1 MVDGGSG
8 LRLAEV
14 AGAQPGAGE
23 VTVDVAVCGICG
35 SDLRFLEAS
44 VMSDGTVLGHETAG
58 VIADV
63 GAGVSDR
70 SVGDRVTI
78 NPFSPCGTCREC
90 TSGMEHICEHALG
103 TYMGGGTT
111 PGAYAGRVTVPASTT
126 LPLPD
131 GMDLR
136 HAALTEPLAVSV
148 RGIRLAG
155 LEPGAPVA
163 ILGAGPIGLLAGLV
177 AQQLGTGPVV
187 VISTNEARA
196 QRARELGLA
205 TASAEEVAAGAQ
217 ALGGEI
223 PTAVI
228 ECAGAPPTLALAI
241 DLVRPGG
248 TVVAVGVVQGPVEII
263 PLTLLLKEVVVR
275 GSLGYS
281 RADFDEALGLLASG
295 AVPADQIITL
305 EAPLADGPAIVG
317 ELGRGGSAHIKV
329 LLDPRR

>member
-1 MVDGGSG
+1 M
-8 LRLAEV
+8 
-14 AGAQPGAGE
+14 
-23 VTVDVAVCGICG
+23 TVDVAACGICG

-58 VIADV
+58 VISEI

-78 NPFSPCGTCREC
+78 NPFSPCGACREC
-90 TSGMEHICEHALG
+90 RHGMEHICLEALG

-111 PGAYAGRVTVPASTT
+111 PGAYAERVNVPASTT

-131 GMDLR
+131 GLDLR
-136 HAALTEPLAVSV
+136 HAALTEPLAVAV
-148 RGIRLAG
+148 RGVRLAR

-163 ILGAGPIGLLAGLV
+163 VLGAGPIGLLAGLV
-177 AQQLGTGPVV
+177 AQGLGSGPVV
-187 VISTNEARA
+187 VISSNEARA
-196 QRARELGLA
+196 ERARELGLA
-205 TASAEEVAAGAQ
+205 TASAEEVAAGAP
-217 ALGGEI
+217 ALEGEI
-223 PTAVI
+223 PIAVI
-228 ECAGAPPTLALAI
+228 ECAGRPATLALAI

-248 TVVAVGVVQGPVEII
+248 TVVAVGVVQGPVEIV
-263 PLTLLLKEVVVR
+263 PMTMVLKEVTVR

-281 RADFDEALGLLASG
+281 GKDFDEALVLLASG
-295 AVPADQIITL
+295 AVPADQIITG
-305 EAPLADGPAIVG
+305 EAPLADGPAIID